1 MKYPYN
7 GSYYPP
13 IPELKVRLVAP
24 EAGLSTAFLDA
35 IIDTGADATIIPT
48 DYLHKIKASA
58 EDNARLRS
66 PLGDYR
72 TVRMYMIDVQIDDRT
87 LPGIWVVG
95 DEVGD
100 EIVLGRNVINKM
112 RLLLDGFASQT
123 EILYI

>member
-1 MKYPYN
+1 
-7 GSYYPP
+7 
-13 IPELKVRLVAP
+13 
-24 EAGLSTAFLDA
+24 
-35 IIDTGADATIIPT
+35 
-48 DYLHKIKASA
+48 
-58 EDNARLRS
+58 
-66 PLGDYR
+66 
-72 TVRMYMIDVQIDDRT
+72 MYMIDVQIDDRT